1 MFHPRQIPKAG
12 AILICLAA
20 AAIQAASP
28 LSASAQ
34 GLRGQEK
41 AILDLTRANWVH
53 FRDFNGRQL
62 IYFTHLEVYRCG
74 ILQVRYGLNGG
85 PLDRIYELQ
94 PCDEA
99 RPNEVTTDRPYLSLP
114 LGTAESISILLTFED
129 GTESA
134 VVTQSPVK

>member
-1 MFHPRQIPKAG
+1 MFHATRIPKVA
-12 AILICLAA
+12 AILVGVAA
-20 AAIQAASP
+20 AVVYAAP
-28 LSASAQ
+28 QPTASAQ

-41 AILDLTRANWVH
+41 RILDLTKANWVH

-74 ILQVRYGLNGG
+74 ILQVRYSLNRG

-94 PCDEA
+94 PCDET

-114 LGTAESISILLTFED
+114 LGTADSISVQITFED